1 MKKLIKRPVLWL
13 VVYAFMALIVFER
26 GLKRIDVEKQRL
38 LVEQQTLAKRKDIAL
53 KSRFELEQII
63 ASQNDPEWIEQTL
76 MKILGL
82 VPEGYKKVIFM
93 DD

>member
-1 MKKLIKRPVLWL
+1 MHEMIRKPYVWL
-13 VVYAFMALIVFER
+13 SVYALVALIIFER
-26 GLKRIDVEKQRL
+26 GLYRIESEKRKL
-38 LVEQQTLAKRKDIAL
+38 LSEQADLAKRKNIAQ
-53 KSRFELEQII
+53 KSHLELEQII

-76 MKILGL
+76 MKVLGL